1 LQDVG
6 ESGARVPTQAATR
19 RKKKMKGSVVCERTF
34 HLSRN
39 RPEPA
44 LAIAFA
50 TKAGELLNRYAIF
63 SFWLSS
69 LSLSSWLFSCLL
81 SSSPLVVTS
90 FWLTE
95 ILSISFCA
103 TTHVHTKKL
112 HEQIT
117 EKNKKSSYIF
127 LSSKT
132 LRILDKIFCGQH
144 FTEPRICST
153 ITLRRR
159 KSE

>member
-1 LQDVG
+1 VHEHQVG
-6 ESGARVPTQAATR
+6 AKKWKAPSFAKEPSIYRVT
-19 RKKKMKGSVVCERTF
+19 G
-34 HLSRN
+34 LSR
-39 RPEPA
+39 R
-44 LAIAFA
+44 LTIAFA

-69 LSLSSWLFSCLL
+69 LSLSSWLFSSLL

-103 TTHVHTKKL
+103 TTHIHTKKL

-117 EKNKKSSYIF
+117 EKNKKVRTFFYR
-127 LSSKT
+127 LK
-132 LRILDKIFCGQH
+132 L
-144 FTEPRICST
+144 
-153 ITLRRR
+153 
-159 KSE
+159 

>member
-1 LQDVG
+1 M
-6 ESGARVPTQAATR
+6 E
-19 RKKKMKGSVVCERTF
+19 GSVVCERTF

-44 LAIAFA
+44 LATAFA

-69 LSLSSWLFSCLL
+69 SSLSSLL

-95 ILSISFCA
+95 ILSTSFCA
-103 TTHVHTKKL
+103 TTHIHTKKL

-117 EKNKKSSYIF
+117 EKKQKKF
-127 LSSKT
+127 V
-132 LRILDKIFCGQH
+132 H
-144 FTEPRICST
+144 FFIV
-153 ITLRRR
+153 
-159 KSE
+159 